1 MAENMH
7 EVERVSAL
15 LVASLCAYLF
25 YFFFESADC
34 ERVAP
39 FKSESIPA
47 MGLSSDIITSGLTEG
62 LTCEQ
67 GMLFASQVTL
77 TTTNSSL
84 QEDQ

>member
-1 MAENMH
+1 MAENMQ
-7 EVERVSAL
+7 EVERASAL
-15 LVASLCAYLF
+15 LDTSPCAYLS

-39 FKSESIPA
+39 FRSKSIPA
-47 MGLSSDIITSGLTEG
+47 MSLSSDIITSGLTEG

-77 TTTNSSL
+77 KTTTSSL
-84 QEDQ
+84 Q